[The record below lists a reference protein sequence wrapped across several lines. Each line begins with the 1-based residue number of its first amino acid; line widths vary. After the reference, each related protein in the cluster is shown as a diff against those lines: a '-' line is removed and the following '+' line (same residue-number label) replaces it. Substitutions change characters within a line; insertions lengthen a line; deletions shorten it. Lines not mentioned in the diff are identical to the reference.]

1 MLETLTATTE
11 DVSSKKR
18 GRKATTTNYF
28 DVREEDAVR
37 AFLIAET
44 YEEKNKIYNE
54 FLRAPL
60 DKMISSIIRRYKLY
74 RKDMDFRETHV
85 DTHSFLMTKVDKF
98 KPDKNKKAYSYFGTI
113 CKNYL
118 MGQII
123 KEQKDLN
130 RKVSYEDISTSLEQ
144 RPDMMY
150 TIDSDVIEME
160 VVIKKYL
167 QDLKDFVNNET
178 LSENETKLGYALIDL
193 FENYETIF
201 SGADN
206 NKFNKNIILLSLRE
220 MTNLTTKEIRNSMK
234 KFKKLYAVVQL
245 KMKY

>member
-1 MLETLTATTE
+1 
-11 DVSSKKR
+11 
-18 GRKATTTNYF
+18 
-28 DVREEDAVR
+28 
-37 AFLIAET
+37 
-44 YEEKNKIYNE
+44 
-54 FLRAPL
+54 
-60 DKMISSIIRRYKLY
+60 
-74 RKDMDFRETHV
+74 
-85 DTHSFLMTKVDKF
+85 
-98 KPDKNKKAYSYFGTI
+98 
-113 CKNYL
+113 

-167 QDLKDFVNNET
+167 QELRDFVNNET

-234 KFKKLYAVVQL
+234 KFKKLYSIVQL